1 MAGYILVADGVE
13 RRARERSEQLELD
26 GWRTR
31 AALGPRE
38 AVAMLPGAEVL
49 VLGEFGGSAAIA
61 QELLRRLRAGTV
73 PGADRKTR
81 VLATAD
87 SEPQIV
93 SALSAGADMTVA
105 RNASVTLVSASVGA
119 LARRER
125 HQPASGSMTVGPLEV
140 DPAGRSVRFDG
151 TPVRLTRRELD
162 VLVLLAQQ
170 PGRVYTR
177 DEISWEVWGGP
188 DLRSSR
194 SLDSHVSRMAGK
206 FRAAGA
212 QDVVQNVW
220 GQGYKLNNEPG
231 GVQR

>member
-13 RRARERSEQLELD
+13 RRARERSQQLELD

-31 AALGPRE
+31 AALEPRE

-61 QELLRRLRAGTV
+61 QELLRRLR
-73 PGADRKTR
+73 ADRKTR

-125 HQPASGSMTVGPLEV
+125 QQPVSGAMTVGPLEV

-188 DLRSSR
+188 DLKSSR